1 LTPGIRMADGD
12 TKKLRDLGG
21 GLAMLLPDEVCV
33 VVVENGNTVT
43 CWTQDEP
50 RRVVVAG
57 TAVGFSTKASNATA
71 GPAGV
76 GKVKGA
82 TAETPATPKGR
93 SEDAKRWDTL
103 NEFEDV
109 IAPHLTTAAQSVWHH
124 LFRHCR
130 GGATK
135 SSARDMA
142 LNRGIDLKTAS
153 KALAHVIAV
162 GLVGYV
168 FKSAHKGER
177 SVFWLHLH
185 PSECREA
192 CVAAAAPRKAK
203 QKQRRPPPVRDRAS
217 RERKTKKPR

>member
-1 LTPGIRMADGD
+1 MNRIQLGNGTWLDPRPDG
-12 TKKLRDLGG
+12 LFILQ
-21 GLAMLLPDEVCV
+21 PE
-33 VVVENGNTVT
+33 E
-43 CWTQDEP
+43 
-50 RRVVVAG
+50 RVVRATVINGEATITTDGPRPEVLGIVPVVA
-57 TAVGFSTKASNATA
+57 AATA
-71 GPAGV
+71 RPTGM

-82 TAETPATPKGR
+82 TAEMPTVQKGR
-93 SEDAKRWDTL
+93 SDDARRWDTL

-109 IAPHLTTAAQSVWHH
+109 IAPHLTTAEQSVWHH
-124 LFRHCR
+124 LFRHWCK
-130 GGATK
+130 GATK

-203 QKQRRPPPVRDRAS
+203 QKQRRPPPVRDRES
-217 RERKTKKPR
+217 RERKTSKPR

>member
-1 LTPGIRMADGD
+1 MNRIQLGNGTWLDRRPDG
-12 TKKLRDLGG
+12 LFLWQ
-21 GLAMLLPDEVCV
+21 PE
-33 VVVENGNTVT
+33 E
-43 CWTQDEP
+43 
-50 RRVVVAG
+50 RVVRATVNNGEVTITTDGPRLEVLEVVHVVA
-57 TAVGFSTKASNATA
+57 AATA
-71 GPAGV
+71 RPAGIE
-76 GKVKGA
+76 KVKGA
-82 TAETPATPKGR
+82 TAEMPAVQTGR
-93 SEDAKRWDTL
+93 SDDAKRWDTL
-103 NEFEDV
+103 NQFEDV
-109 IAPHLTTAAQSVWHH
+109 IAPHLTTAEQSVWHH

-185 PSECREA
+185 PAERREA

-203 QKQRRPPPVRDRAS
+203 QKQRRPPPVRDRES
-217 RERKTKKPR
+217 RQRKTSKPR

>member
-1 LTPGIRMADGD
+1 MANGD

-21 GLAMLLPDEVCV
+21 GVAMLLPDEVCV
-33 VVVENGNTVT
+33 VVVEDGNVVT

-50 RRVVVAG
+50 RKVVVTG
-57 TAVGFSTKASNATA
+57 TAVGFSTKPSKATA
-71 GPAGV
+71 RPTGGV
-76 GKVKGA
+76 KVKGS
-82 TAETPATPKGR
+82 TSETPATPKGL
-93 SEDAKRWDTL
+93 SEDAKRWKTL
-103 NEFEDV
+103 NEFEDL
-109 IAPHLTTAAQSVWHH
+109 IAPHLTTAEQSVWHH

-130 GGATK
+130 GGAAK

-177 SVFWLHLH
+177 SAFWLHLY
-185 PSECREA
+185 PSECQDA

-203 QKQRRPPPVRDRAS
+203 QKQRRPPPVRDRES
-217 RERKTKKPR
+217 RERKARKPR